1 MGDAITVDWRS
12 FLLRPEGP
20 KTPDQEAFVEYTK
33 SWSRPARMEPATEFR
48 VWATDN
54 PQPTSSVPPHV
65 AAKAVAA
72 VAPDSYR
79 SFHRGLMSAYFTH
92 NQTISDWDVL
102 QDIAERAGVD
112 RDELLATVQANEQDI
127 IQLVIDEHNE
137 AINHG
142 ITAVPTTV
150 IAGVLPVPG
159 AQDVDTLE
167 MWVNRLI
174 ERRQIETAE

>member
-1 MGDAITVDWRS
+1 MGDAITVDWRA
-12 FLLRPEGP
+12 FLLRPEP
-20 KTPDQEAFVEYTK
+20 KTPDQDGFVEYTK
-33 SWSRPARMEPATEFR
+33 SWLRPARMEPATEFQ

-65 AAKAVAA
+65 AAKAVEE

-79 SFHRGLMSAYFTH
+79 AFHRGLMSAYFTH
-92 NQTISDWDVL
+92 NRTISDWEVL
-102 QDIAERAGVD
+102 QDVAEQAGIDRADLV
-112 RDELLATVQANEQDI
+112 ATVRENEREI

-137 AINHG
+137 AIHHG

-174 ERRQIETAE
+174 ERRRIEAAD